1 MPSDAPRHLTL
12 EATQDIL
19 LALGASNTAVWLRQP
34 RAEQLEMNADAF
46 ALLGI
51 TAPAGPMAVAML
63 RSRVH
68 PDDLPAVL
76 AATRQSLL
84 SPAAVDVQARYRHE
98 DGSWRLLL
106 SRCTALRGADGRL
119 QAFAGTAID
128 TTVQFENA
136 RLADATTRRF
146 ERVTR
151 TAGIGYWTFSTGDRA
166 PIWSLPLRDLYG
178 LLPHED
184 APPVDAWLTRFV
196 HADDR
201 QAVSARLAGWRSS
214 SDSSAEVTVAH
225 RIVRRDGA
233 VRHLLS
239 HARRDAAAGGEDSYG
254 VAIDLTERRVTEL
267 KLQSVAARAAL
278 AARAIG
284 MGAWEVDLETR
295 EAIWDEQMFALRGV
309 PVQPGTMPADARL
322 ALVHPDDRE
331 RVNRINTQAHSTSAP
346 VEMEFRV
353 LWPNG
358 TVRWLGSRSLEL
370 APDDDGKRR
379 RIGVNWDITDKHQAQ
394 QALQLREAALRESQ
408 ARERA
413 KSQFLSR
420 MSHEL
425 RTPLNAV
432 LGFTQLLLAEAD
444 VAASPTRQQQLMHI
458 QTAGNHL
465 LSLVNHAL
473 ELSNVQSG
481 DMPTSRQ
488 TASLTDGVAAVLPP
502 VTPKQL
508 LYVEDNPVNALI
520 VKELLS
526 RRSDLQLH
534 IAIDG
539 SSGIQQALQL
549 MPDLI
554 LIDMQLPD
562 MDGLQVLSRLRA
574 EPTLAHIACIALSA
588 NVVPEDIQRALNA
601 GMADYWTKPLD
612 FNAFLKGLDKL
623 FGPAP
628 ARPTVN

>member
-1 MPSDAPRHLTL
+1 
-12 EATQDIL
+12 
-19 LALGASNTAVWLRQP
+19 
-34 RAEQLEMNADAF
+34 
-46 ALLGI
+46 
-51 TAPAGPMAVAML
+51 
-63 RSRVH
+63 
-68 PDDLPAVL
+68 
-76 AATRQSLL
+76 L
-84 SPAAVDVQARYRHE
+84 SPTPVDVQARYRHE

-106 SRCTALRGADGRL
+106 SRCTALRDADGQLR
-119 QAFAGTAID
+119 AFAGTAID
-128 TTVQFENA
+128 ITLQFENA

-151 TAGIGYWTFSTGDRA
+151 TAGIGYWTFSSGDRA
-166 PIWSLPLRDLYG
+166 PIWSPPLRDLYG

-201 QAVSARLAGWRSS
+201 QAVGARLAAWRNG

-233 VRHLLS
+233 VRHVLS

-254 VAIDLTERRVTEL
+254 VAIDLTERRVAEL

-284 MGAWEVDLETR
+284 MGAWEVDLQTR

-309 PVQPGTMPADARL
+309 PARPGTVPAGERL
-322 ALVHPDDRE
+322 ALVHPDDRD
-331 RVNRINTQAHSTSAP
+331 RVHRINTQAHSTSAP
-346 VEMEFRV
+346 VAMEFRV
-353 LWPNG
+353 QWPNG

-379 RIGVNWDITDKHQAQ
+379 RIGVNWDITDTHEAQ
-394 QALQLREAALRESQ
+394 QALRLREAALQESQ

-432 LGFTQLLLAEAD
+432 LGFTQLLLAEPD
-444 VAASPTRQQQLMHI
+444 VAAAPTRQQQLMHI

-473 ELSNVQSG
+473 ELSKLPSDEAAV
-481 DMPTSRQ
+481 SRQ
-488 TASLTDGVAAVLPP
+488 AAALSDGVTAALLPAAAHR
-502 VTPKQL
+502 L
-508 LYVEDNPVNALI
+508 LYIEDNPVNALI

-526 RRSDLQLH
+526 RRSDFQLH
-534 IAIDG
+534 IAVDG
-539 SSGIQQALQL
+539 ASGVQQALRL
-549 MPDLI
+549 KPDLI

-562 MDGLQVLSRLRA
+562 MDGLQVLHRLRA
-574 EPTLAHIACIALSA
+574 EPTLAHIVCIALSA
-588 NVVPEDIQRALNA
+588 NVVPEDIQRALDA

-612 FNAFLKGLDKL
+612 FNAFLKALDKL
-623 FGPAP
+623 FGNEA
-628 ARPTVN
+628 ASPTVN